1 MASQTF
7 SLSGSGVTASS
18 TVTLAAG
25 ERVIVRF
32 TSIPQG
38 RVNVVAALNSRTSR
52 HPVSADG
59 FASDAFVEGT
69 VLSVELDGQGASAAA
84 CAGIIETGA

>member
-7 SLSGSGVTASS
+7 ALSGTGVTASS
-18 TVTLAAG
+18 TVTLLAG
-25 ERVIVRF
+25 ERVIVRL
-32 TSIPQG
+32 SALPQG
-38 RVNVVAALNSRTSR
+38 RVNVVAALNTVTTR
-52 HPVSADG
+52 HPVGPDG

-69 VLSVELDGQGASAAA
+69 VLSVELDGRGDNRSV

>member
-7 SLSGSGVTASS
+7 SLSGTGVSASS
-18 TVTLAAG
+18 TVTLGAG

-32 TSIPQG
+32 SALPQG
-38 RVNVVAALNSRTSR
+38 RVNVKAVLNSTTSR

-69 VLSVELDGQGASAAA
+69 VLSVELDGQGNNRSV

>member
-7 SLSGSGVTASS
+7 SLSGTGVTASS
-18 TVTLAAG
+18 TVTLGAG

-32 TSIPQG
+32 TQAPLG
-38 RVNVVAALNSRTSR
+38 RVNVKAALNATVTR

-59 FASDAFVEGT
+59 FVSDAFVEGT
-69 VLSVELDGQGASAAA
+69 VLSVELDGEGSNRSV